1 MGLICIPL
9 TLLNYIEPFRFGS
22 FLSKLICTF
31 TALTHSLHF
40 VHHLVNSPIIKFPAE
55 WGLPLSAAI
64 LGSQSDS
71 ELLPGCLIYLW
82 VLSTLYMLLLFSHQ
96 VVSDSFVTSWTVARQ
111 ALLSRGFPRQE
122 YWSGLPFPSP
132 GVSSRLRD
140 QTCVSC
146 IGRWIFFFTTE
157 PPGKPALFMVAGKFW
172 MLINFVCMDQFWYC
186 GFLNIC
192 LGQGKFLLPLD
203 FLIITALI
211 TQSCLYLS
219 RSPAASEPISPPQ
232 SSNGSF
238 PQ

>member
-55 WGLPLSAAI
+55 WGPPLSAAI

-96 VVSDSFVTSWTVARQ
+96 VVSDSFVTLWTVARQ

-122 YWSGLPFPSP
+122 YWNRLLFPSP
-132 GVSSRLRD
+132 GDLPNPGIEPESPVSPALAD
-140 QTCVSC
+140 
-146 IGRWIFFFTTE
+146 GFFMTE
-157 PPGKPALFMVAGKFW
+157 PLGKPIAEY
-172 MLINFVCMDQFWYC
+172 I
-186 GFLNIC
+186 
-192 LGQGKFLLPLD
+192 
-203 FLIITALI
+203 
-211 TQSCLYLS
+211 
-219 RSPAASEPISPPQ
+219 
-232 SSNGSF
+232 
-238 PQ
+238 